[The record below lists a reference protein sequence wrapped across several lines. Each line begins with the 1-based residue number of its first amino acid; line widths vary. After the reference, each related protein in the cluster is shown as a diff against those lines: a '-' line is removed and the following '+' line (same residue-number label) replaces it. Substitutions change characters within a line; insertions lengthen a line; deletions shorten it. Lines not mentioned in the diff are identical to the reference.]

1 MIPAELLKK
10 IQRIEITTRRM
21 VDDAMSGQFRS
32 HFKGH
37 GVQFSE
43 HRPYVAGDD
52 IRHIDWKVSARTRD
66 PLVKKFE
73 EERELTVL
81 VVVDVSASQEFG
93 TEGKPKKEIAA
104 EAAAMIAW
112 AATRTGDK
120 VGVVLVS
127 GGVDQII
134 PPKKGRNHV
143 LRIIRTV
150 LEAKPRTP
158 GTALG
163 DGLNAAGRAMKHA
176 GVVFVISDFIAAN
189 FDLPLKRL
197 ARRHDVVAIATE
209 DRWEREMFPGG
220 VGRMRVV
227 DPETGKSGVLR
238 TDLFTLRRWYQQWLT
253 HREEV
258 FKSGRVEWLRL
269 QSNESQA
276 DALIRFF
283 RQRRTKLRVRK

>member
-81 VVVDVSASQEFG
+81 VLIDVSTSQEFG
-93 TEGKPKKEIAA
+93 TEEKPKREVAA

-150 LEAKPRTP
+150 LEAKAVSS
-158 GTALG
+158 GTGLAQ
-163 DGLNAAGRAMKHA
+163 GLNAAGRAMKHA
-176 GVVFVISDFIAAN
+176 GVVFVISDFIATD
-189 FDLPLKRL
+189 FDFSLKKL
-197 ARRHDVVAIATE
+197 ARRHDVVAIVTE
-209 DRWEREMFPGG
+209 DRWEREVVPAGL
-220 VGRMRVV
+220 GRMRVV
-227 DPETGKSGVLR
+227 DLETGKSGVLK
-238 TDLFTLRRWYQQWLT
+238 TDLFTLRRWYEEWLAK
-253 HREEV
+253 REEI
-258 FKSGRVEWLRL
+258 FKAGRVEWLRL
-269 QSNESQA
+269 RSNESQA
-276 DALIRFF
+276 DALVRFF
-283 RQRRTKLRVRK
+283 RQRRSKSRTRL